1 MNADQIRVHPRS
13 SVAPSFTTI
22 SNMPISISGIRILV
36 LSCELLAKT
45 LSLCNSSFSNHP
57 TPQGIALA
65 AYPALRITGS
75 FARRSRAMIMTN
87 KLLPVAL
94 IAALVGG
101 SVGALV
107 MHKSQPATAET
118 AATQDT
124 TKVASANEEAVPSDF
139 NTAGEQ
145 IAYKTG
151 FADGFSA
158 ATETRQSTNTVT
170 TTRRAPTR
178 VVYRN
183 TSGSRAS
190 SNRVY
195 YNYEPR
201 QRSFWDK
208 HRDKLTVAIGTG
220 AGAAVGGLIGGKKG
234 AAIGALSGAGGSAL
248 WTYKLRNRNRNY

>member
-1 MNADQIRVHPRS
+1 
-13 SVAPSFTTI
+13 
-22 SNMPISISGIRILV
+22 
-36 LSCELLAKT
+36 
-45 LSLCNSSFSNHP
+45 
-57 TPQGIALA
+57 
-65 AYPALRITGS
+65 
-75 FARRSRAMIMTN
+75 MIMTN

-118 AATQDT
+118 
-124 TKVASANEEAVPSDF
+124 KVASAQETAQTTPTAEPVSDNEMVPAGF
-139 NTAGEQ
+139 NTASEQ
-145 IAYKTG
+145 TAYKTG
-151 FADGFSA
+151 FADGFAA
-158 ATETRQSTNTVT
+158 ATQAEQRTVT
-170 TTRRAPTR
+170 TTRRAPSR

-183 TSGSRAS
+183 GASNRTS

-195 YNYEPR
+195 YDYQPR
-201 QRSFWDK
+201 KRSFWDK

-248 WTYKLRNRNRNY
+248 WTYKLRNRDRNY